1 MRGSERYLRTGEV
14 AVMLG
19 FTPRYVLREVRAG
32 RLRAL
37 EFRTGSRSTLRFRVA
52 DVRAWLARYSI
63 ERNGEH
69 GAAER

>member
-1 MRGSERYLRTGEV
+1 MGENERYLRSGEV

-37 EFRTGSRSTLRFRVA
+37 EFRTGGRSTLRYRVD
-52 DVRAWLARYSI
+52 DVRTWLARYSI
-63 ERNGEH
+63 ERNGVIEV
-69 GAAER
+69 AET